1 MIEQPLT
8 NVIENGDKDP
18 GLDTWSLSLLS
29 ESVYAKPEA
38 VTGGVYRPERAVI
51 TGLSLYLLEKP
62 PAGDNPVCGAVAVA
76 VAVRTVSCPT
86 AALRGEDCCSR
97 AVEAFYPDSGGE
109 NHVGC

>member
-1 MIEQPLT
+1 MIEQQLT
-8 NVIENGDKDP
+8 NVIEDGDKDP
-18 GLDTWSLSLLS
+18 SLNTWSLSLLS

-38 VTGGVYRPERAVI
+38 ATGGVYRVERVVI
-51 TGLSLYLLEKP
+51 TGLSLCLLEKP

-76 VAVRTVSCPT
+76 VAVRTVSCNT
-86 AALRGEDCCSR
+86 AALRGEDCRSR